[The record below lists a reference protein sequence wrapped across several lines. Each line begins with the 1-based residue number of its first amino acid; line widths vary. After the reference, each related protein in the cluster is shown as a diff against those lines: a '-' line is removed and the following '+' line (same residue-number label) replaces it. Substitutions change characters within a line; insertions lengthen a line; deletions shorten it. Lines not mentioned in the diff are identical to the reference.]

1 MQQAPVRFRLL
12 SDFPKFPRQM
22 VSLLGSKVSDTTMAQ
37 VSRQMVSALGFDVTD
52 PLAMGSCH
60 VDASFELLSDKLAIS
75 ECESAWSKGSRQVTV
90 MLLTTHESTG
100 LFPSMK

>member
-1 MQQAPVRFRLL
+1 MQLARA
-12 SDFPKFPRQM
+12 SDAASSCAVSVALGLPQVSLRM

-60 VDASFELLSDKLAIS
+60 VDASFKLLSDKLAMS
-75 ECESAWSKGSRQVTV
+75 EWESV
-90 MLLTTHESTG
+90 
-100 LFPSMK
+100 